1 MQAMQEIAY
10 KKSQQSELAA
20 SEAGDSQNSQIN
32 Y

>member
-10 KKSQQSELAA
+10 IKTQQSELAA